1 MTAFLLAELK
11 GDADATAALAPENV
25 RFPGIQ
31 YEASGFAAAPAA
43 TLDEATIAEIDAM
56 VEETMARINLPGF
69 ALGVVKDGELAYAKG
84 FGVTSLEGGAPVTS
98 QTVFQWAE
106 TSMAPTAMAVMQLVE
121 AGKIDLD
128 APVTDYVPYF
138 TLQDERYKEITVGQ
152 LLSHTSGIP
161 DSGDAMAD
169 WENFM
174 PEYDAGAT
182 ERWVRTDLAAS
193 GLLFAPGE
201 GFEYSDLGYAL
212 LGAVIAEASGQTYE
226 QDVNENLFQPLGM
239 DKSTFLLE
247 EVDKGMLA
255 TPHIPNAAGEVTAS
269 KTLPYHRPFAATN
282 NLFSNIE
289 DMGKLAQ
296 VSLNRG
302 TLSGQSILPESAF
315 QQMWN
320 PQSPTPYADYPFGR
334 VHPSP
339 MMIDWGQ
346 GWFLGEV
353 DGQSTPNTFGGEQ
366 GFQTE
371 MVLAPDVNLAV
382 FAVGN
387 SQAMDEYYASDI
399 AVDVM
404 GMLLEKSGR

>member
-1 MTAFLLAELK
+1 
-11 GDADATAALAPENV
+11 
-25 RFPGIQ
+25 
-31 YEASGFAAAPAA
+31 
-43 TLDEATIAEIDAM
+43 M

-69 ALGVVKDGELAYAKG
+69 ALGVVKNGELVYAKG

-106 TSMAPTAMAVMQLVE
+106 TSMAVTAMAVMQLVE

-138 TLQDERYKEITVGQ
+138 TLQDELYEEITVGQ
-152 LLSHTSGIP
+152 LLAHTSGIP

-193 GLLFAPGE
+193 GLLFAPGA

-212 LGAVIAEASGQTYE
+212 LGAVIAGASGQSYE
-226 QDVNENLFQPLGM
+226 QYVNENIFQPLGM

-247 EVDKGMLA
+247 EIDKEMLA
-255 TPHIPNAAGEVTAS
+255 TPHVPNAAGEVVIS

-282 NLFSNIE
+282 NLFTNID

-296 VSLNRG
+296 ASLSRG
-302 TLSGQSILPESAF
+302 TLNGQRILSESAF
-315 QQMWN
+315 QQMWD
-320 PQSPTPYADYPFGR
+320 PQSPTPYADFPFGR

-339 MMIDWGQ
+339 MMVDWGR
-346 GWFLGEV
+346 GWFLGEI
-353 DGQSTPNTFGGEQ
+353 DGLTTVNTFGGEH
-366 GFQTE
+366 GFHTQ

-387 SQAMDEYYASDI
+387 SQATDEYYASDI

-404 GMLLEKSGR
+404 GMLLENTGR